1 MAWWQLL
8 KITTSRT
15 GFTTL
20 KIIIINVNKNKKVK
34 RKKKYALEKSNII
47 IVNDWTMDC
56 KSINIL
62 NIK

>member
-20 KIIIINVNKNKKVK
+20 KIIIINVNKNKKIK